1 MNFNIYGVS
10 EFFENPVD
18 SIPLLRKTMNVH
30 IDTYTHT
37 HTHTHTHAYLMYAH
51 TILNMILRLHQFQLT
66 RLQVSLPTE
75 NVLYLLIISTVPS
88 CSINLVWNKQYWT
101 QALTRKHFLY
111 LYSMQYLAQCLGHK
125 SNLINICRIKLNSAF
140 FVSWRNTNYRDIG
153 RWG

>member
-18 SIPLLRKTMNVH
+18 SIPLLRETMNVH
-30 IDTYTHT
+30 IDTHT
-37 HTHTHTHAYLMYAH
+37 HTLAYLMYAH

-75 NVLYLLIISTVPS
+75 NVLYLLILSMVPS

-125 SNLINICRIKLNSAF
+125 SNLINICQIKLNSAF